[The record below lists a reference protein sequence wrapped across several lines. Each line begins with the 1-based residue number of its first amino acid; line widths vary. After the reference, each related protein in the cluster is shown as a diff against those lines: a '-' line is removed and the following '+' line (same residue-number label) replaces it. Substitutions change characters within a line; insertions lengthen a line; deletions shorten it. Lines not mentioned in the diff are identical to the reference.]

1 MRLQNSFPHAAT
13 RAMPRRF
20 AIRPPHPETSAPV
33 CSDSPKT
40 SLIQMTKRSYTRR
53 TEQERISELED
64 KIRQIRERMEH
75 KKRKDSEVLKELP
88 KVKRALNK
96 FAQLAAD
103 NERND
108 LANSCVA
115 FLAGLDR
122 AAREVPAGS
131 RQTQSHDNER

>member
-1 MRLQNSFPHAAT
+1 
-13 RAMPRRF
+13 
-20 AIRPPHPETSAPV
+20 
-33 CSDSPKT
+33 
-40 SLIQMTKRSYTRR
+40 MTKRKYTRR

-64 KIRQIRERMEH
+64 KIRLIRERMEN
-75 KKRKDSEVLKELP
+75 KKRKDSAVLKELP
-88 KVKRALNK
+88 KVKRALSK

-122 AAREVPAGS
+122 AAREVPAGQ
-131 RQTQSHDNER
+131 RQTQSAETDGNR